1 MFVERSAGRIRRA
14 RAVFLVLGALPF
26 LALVAWAVQRS
37 SAAHRDEI
45 RDRWQWAV
53 GLGLAIDSVEHP
65 RPGVTRARG
74 VSVVSPTGSRIA
86 TLPVVEVEAAADE
99 DRLRFEGVRIDA
111 LLAAVLGDLG
121 REWLRRDAR
130 HPRSCVIDIAHVGWS
145 GGDAAAAAVAS
156 PLPLRI
162 ECVARGMARAVR
174 VTRPGADE
182 DVLRVVRSL
191 VVAADGAD
199 RESYEVEVAL
209 DEVIP
214 LAVVAGLAGFGGD
227 VTTVVGDAAVVVG
240 RCSAASDARGWH
252 GESSGRVLGIDLA
265 RCVAPLGARG
275 GGTARAE
282 VDRLAWDAGRLVDA
296 RGRFGVGAGW
306 IDAAFADRLTLAL
319 GCRPAQVSAH
329 DGERRFDAAAFETRI
344 EGGRV
349 VVTAPSGAP
358 RALAM
363 ADGVAVIDE
372 PAASVPFERLAWM
385 LSPPSADFVPAG
397 GAGAWLM
404 TIQPRGDDRE
414 SARPPGQTA
423 RGGGRGF

>member
-26 LALVAWAVQRS
+26 LALVAWAVHRG
-37 SAAHRDEI
+37 SASHRDEI
-45 RDRWQWAV
+45 RDRWQQAV
-53 GLGLAIDSVEHP
+53 GLGLAIEAVEHP

-86 TLPVVEVEAAADE
+86 MAPVVEVEAAADE
-99 DRLRFEGVRIDA
+99 DRLRFERVQVDPA
-111 LLAAVLGDLG
+111 LAAVLGDLG

-145 GGDAAAAAVAS
+145 GGDAAADAAAS
-156 PLPLRI
+156 PRPLRI

-174 VTRPGADE
+174 VTRPGAAE
-182 DVLRVVRSL
+182 DVLRVVRT
-191 VVAADGAD
+191 VVAAADGAD

-209 DEVIP
+209 DEAVP
-214 LAVVAGLAGFGGD
+214 LAVVAGLVGLRDD
-227 VTTVVGDAAVVVG
+227 VTTVAGNSAVVAG
-240 RCSAASDARGWH
+240 RCSAASDESGWH
-252 GESSGRVLGIDLA
+252 GEANGRVLGIDLA

-275 GGTARAE
+275 GGAARAE
-282 VDRLAWDAGRLVDA
+282 IDRLAWQDGRLVDA
-296 RGRFGVGAGW
+296 RGRFDVGAGW

-319 GCRPAQVSAH
+319 GCRPAQAPPQ
-329 DGERRFDAAAFETRI
+329 DGERRFDAAGFEARI

-349 VVTAPSGAP
+349 VVTAASGTP
-358 RALAM
+358 RALAI
-363 ADGVAVIDE
+363 AAGAVVIDE
-372 PAASVPFERLAWM
+372 PAAAVPFERLAWV

-404 TIQPRGDDRE
+404 TIQPRGDGRE
-414 SARPPGQTA
+414 SPRPAGPAA